1 MTDDKNVKKSEIT
14 QREEETLAFWKKN
27 NIFEKTLEK
36 TKNGEP
42 FIFYNG
48 PPFATGMPHY
58 GHLLQGTV
66 QDAIPRYQ
74 TMKGRYVRRKWGWD
88 CHGLPIENL
97 IEQELKLKN
106 KQDIEDYG
114 IEKFNQAA
122 CDSVMRYDKEWK
134 EIVPR
139 MGRFV
144 DMENSYKTMDW
155 QYSESIWWAFKTLYD
170 KKLIYKGY
178 KSMHVC
184 PRCETT
190 LSNNEVAEGYK
201 NIKDISVTVKFE
213 LVDEPRTFVLAWT
226 TTPWTLPGNVAL
238 AVGKDIEYVKVEVS
252 EKVSVGD
259 MGDDGS
265 YAPPVGVS
273 SSFYYVAKERLE
285 EVFDTRRYDVEVIE
299 TTKGKDLIGKSYK
312 PIFDYY
318 SKDKTLENHENGWKI
333 YGADFVTTEDGT
345 GVVHIAPAFGED
357 DMNLG
362 KENNLPFVQHVKMN
376 GQFKDEVTDFA
387 GMQVKPKS
395 DDEKTRLEADI
406 AVLKY
411 LQEHKI
417 YFSKEKIE
425 HSYPHCWRCKTPL
438 LNYATDSWFV
448 NVGKLK
454 TKMIEENKTINW
466 IPDFIGTGR
475 FGNWLEGARD
485 WAISRS
491 RYWGAPF
498 PVWEC
503 KKCGKTEVVGSIEEL
518 TKKLPKSGN
527 TYTVIR
533 HGQSDSNVKGYISC
547 DPENG
552 DHLTDVGVKQVKE
565 TAEKLKEE
573 KFDMIIASNFV
584 RTKETAEIIADIV
597 GIDKKEIIYDKRIW
611 EIQAGDLNKK
621 PYEEIYKYFD
631 RIPKEL
637 NVHMPGGENT
647 AETRN
652 RVMEFLYE
660 IDEKYKNK
668 KILIVTHGYITWLLS
683 VAKQDYN
690 KIYKKQTKEKTGFA
704 NAEARK
710 IDFTPI
716 PHNQHYDADLHRP
729 YIDEIT
735 YPCSC
740 GGEMKRIPEVFDC
753 WFESG
758 SMPYARLHYP
768 FENKKEF
775 KENFPADFIAE
786 GLDQTR
792 GWFYSLLVLSVGL
805 FGKTSHKNVIV
816 TGMIMAEDGQKMSKS
831 LRNYPDPIDVAEKY
845 GADAL
850 RYYLLSSPA
859 VHAEALNF
867 SEKGVEEV
875 YRKVIVR
882 MLNVLSFYEM
892 YTERK
897 EKDVLP
903 KESKNV
909 LDIWILARLQEL
921 INEVSAEFDLY
932 QLDRATRPIGGFV
945 DDLSTWYLRRS
956 RARFKGDDV
965 LDRDYALA
973 TAQHVL
979 IELSKIIA
987 PSMPFVAER
996 LYKEAG
1002 GKEESVH
1009 LENWSEVSKI
1019 SIREKEILE
1028 NMAMVRDIVSL
1039 ALERRS
1045 RAGIKVRQPLQSL
1058 SIADEI
1064 LKEKDDLNILIQEE
1078 VNVKEILFDTSLSEK
1093 TKLDTN
1099 ITEELREEGQFREL
1113 VRNIQQL
1120 RKKTGL
1126 TPNDI
1131 VIAHIKTDAEGKK
1144 LAEKF
1149 KEELMKITLLKKVMF
1164 DDVENGTEFS
1174 IDGLDFKIVL
1184 EK

>member
-1 MTDDKNVKKSEIT
+1 MKKNET
-14 QREEETLAFWKKN
+14 AQREEEILGFWREN

-66 QDAIPRYQ
+66 QDTIPRYQ

-134 EIVPR
+134 EIVPK

-201 NIKDISVTVKFE
+201 DIKDISVTAKFE
-213 LVDEPRTFVLAWT
+213 LVDEPGTFVLAWT
-226 TTPWTLPGNVAL
+226 TTPWTLPGNAAL
-238 AVGKDIEYVKVEVS
+238 AVGENIDYIKAKIRDQKSKDEYIIIAAKELA
-252 EKVSVGD
+252 EKVLEGLEYEIVG
-259 MGDDGS
+259 
-265 YAPPVGVS
+265 
-273 SSFYYVAKERLE
+273 EL
-285 EVFDTRRYDVEVIE
+285 
-299 TTKGKDLIGKSYK
+299 KGKDLIGRSYK

-318 SKDKTLENHENGWKI
+318 AKDKTLENHENGWKI

-362 KENNLPFVQHVKMN
+362 KENDLPFVQHVKMN

-411 LQEHKI
+411 LQEHET
-417 YFSKEKIE
+417 YFAKLKIE
-425 HSYPHCWRCKTPL
+425 HSYPYCWRCKTPL

-454 TKMIEENKTINW
+454 AKMIEENKTINW
-466 IPDFIGTGR
+466 IPGFIGSGR

-503 KKCGKTEVVGSIEEL
+503 KKCGMTEVVGSIEEL

-552 DHLTDVGVKQVKE
+552 DHLTDLGKKQSKE

-573 KFDMIIASNFV
+573 KFDMIIASSFV
-584 RTKETAEIIADIV
+584 RTKETAEIIADTV

-631 RIPKEL
+631 RIPEEL
-637 NVHMPGGENT
+637 DVHMPGGENT
-647 AETRN
+647 AETRD

-683 VAKQDYN
+683 VAKQDYS
-690 KIYKKQTKEKTGFA
+690 KIYKKQTKEKTGFD

-716 PHNQHYDADLHRP
+716 PHNRHYDADLHRP

-735 YPCSC
+735 YPCAC

-775 KENFPADFIAE
+775 KDNFPADFIAE

-831 LRNYPDPIDVAEKY
+831 LKNYPDPIDVAEKY

-850 RYYLLSSPA
+850 RYYLLSSPV

-867 SEKGVEEV
+867 SEKGVGEV
-875 YRKVIVR
+875 YRKVIAR
-882 MLNVLSFYEM
+882 LLNVLSFYQM
-892 YTERK
+892 YEDRSNK
-897 EKDVLP
+897 KVEV
-903 KESKNV
+903 KESNNI
-909 LDIWILARLQEL
+909 LDWWILTRLDEL
-921 INEVSAEFDLY
+921 LEEVSVNFDSY
-932 QLDRATRPIGGFV
+932 QLDRATRPIGDFV

-973 TAQHVL
+973 TTRHVL
-979 IELSKIIA
+979 IELAKIIA
-987 PSMPFVAER
+987 PSMPFVAEH

-1009 LENWSEVSKI
+1009 LESWSRSGKVDEKVLEEMSEV
-1019 SIREKEILE
+1019 R
-1028 NMAMVRDIVSL
+1028 NIVSL
-1039 ALERRS
+1039 ALEA
-1045 RAGIKVRQPLQSL
+1045 RATTGIKVRQPLASL
-1058 SIADEI
+1058 KVKSEILRENDELLELIAD
-1064 LKEKDDLNILIQEE
+1064 E
-1078 VNVKEILFDTSLSEK
+1078 VNVKEVIVDMELKE
-1093 TKLDTN
+1093 
-1099 ITEELREEGQFREL
+1099 ITELNTELNTELIQEGQFREL
-1113 VRNIQQL
+1113 IRNIQSL
-1120 RKKTGL
+1120 RKKTCL
-1126 TPNDI
+1126 TPNDT
-1131 VIAHIKTDAEGKK
+1131 VTASIKTGAEGKK
-1144 LAEKF
+1144 LIEKF
-1149 KEELMKITLLKKVMF
+1149 KEELMKTTLLKKVVF
-1164 DDVENGTEFS
+1164 DDAEEGMEVVVDDLN
-1174 IDGLDFKIVL
+1174 FKVFL